1 MSKDNLDM
9 FKEQGMKKIRSI
21 ITNWFDWSIK
31 QNDMEKQIK
40 NNYIPK
46 RFETKEEKED
56 RKKET

>member
-31 QNDMEKQIK
+31 QNGKTNQK
-40 NNYIPK
+40 
-46 RFETKEEKED
+46 
-56 RKKET
+56 